1 MNKFSIG
8 KQTDTEVE
16 IIWTSGSCPT
26 QDEVRDALQLAK
38 LAHLKPVLKFDPKV
52 VGYPFGKSLM
62 YQKYLSGCSELHE
75 DIWKMGV
82 TAVYEWFLFDRYR
95 TNMYYSFTPH
105 YECYFIYT
113 TYDVNTKY
121 QNQTPGFAKKFP
133 DIAKAEEIEWEQQRD
148 KIEEWLAEAWR
159 ESHDVSYFVASQV
172 DRYTKPQRE
181 DFWPESVP
189 YKPGMSVG
197 EMDEC
202 YKEFMEKELEYERCN
217 PSKG

>member
-1 MNKFSIG
+1 MNNYKIG
-8 KQTDTEVE
+8 NQTDTEVV
-16 IIWTSGSCPT
+16 INWTSSSCPT

-38 LAHLKPVLKFDPKV
+38 LDHLKPVLEFDPKV
-52 VGYPFGKSLM
+52 VGFPFGKTLM
-62 YQKYLSGCSELHE
+62 YQKYLPGCSELHE

-95 TNMYYSFTPH
+95 TNMCCSLTPH

-148 KIEEWLAEAWR
+148 KIEEWLAKAWR
-159 ESHDVSYFVASQV
+159 ESHDVTYFVAPQV
-172 DRYTKPQRE
+172 DNYKLPQRE

-189 YKPGMSVG
+189 YEEEMSC
-197 EMDEC
+197 DEKEIC
-202 YKEFMEKELEYERCN
+202 YNEFMEDQLEYERRN
-217 PSKG
+217 PTKG